1 VKFITQLTE
10 IPLMTNIIKNNPV
23 FFSLIGVYWLFLGVL
38 LLFTGYEGSFLL
50 LNAMHHPAMDYPM
63 FLLTHL
69 GDALILT
76 PFLALLLARK
86 NPALVLYLIAIVIIT
101 GLLGQFLKNV
111 IFDECD
117 RPLKIFEGIAQVHT
131 VAGYKLYHNSFP
143 SGHSLVAAAAITAC
157 FSGLAMNRTWQILTA
172 VAIIIVSY
180 TRTYVGVHFPGDVL
194 AGTIIGVLG
203 ATLLTKPLYL
213 PLFKWTN
220 NFSVKKRKRTV
231 SILHAIAIVSVIAGT
246 YLIYSSIQ

>member
-1 VKFITQLTE
+1 
-10 IPLMTNIIKNNPV
+10 MTNIIKNNPV
-23 FFSLIGVYWLFLGVL
+23 FFSLIGIYWLFLGVL
-38 LLFTGYEGSFLL
+38 LLVTGYEGSFLV
-50 LNAMHHPAMDYPM
+50 LNAMHHPLLDYPM

-86 NPALVLYLIAIVIIT
+86 NPALVLYIIAIVIIT
-101 GLLGQFLKNV
+101 GLFGQFLKNV

-117 RPLKIFEGIAQVHT
+117 RPLKIFDGIAHVHT
-131 VAGYKLYHNSFP
+131 VAGYRLFHNSFP
-143 SGHSLVAAAAITAC
+143 SGHSLVAAAALTAC
-157 FSGLAMNRTWQILTA
+157 FSGIVMSKTWQTMTAIAVIL
-172 VAIIIVSY
+172 ISY

-213 PLFKWTN
+213 PLLNWTN
-220 NFSVKKRKRTV
+220 NFSDKKRKTTV
-231 SILHAIAIVSVIAGT
+231 SILLAISGISVIAGI

>member
-1 VKFITQLTE
+1 
-10 IPLMTNIIKNNPV
+10 MTNIIKNNPV
-23 FFSLIGVYWLFLGVL
+23 FFSLIGIYWLFLGVL
-38 LLFTGYEGSFLL
+38 LLVTGYEGSFLL
-50 LNAMHHPAMDYPM
+50 LNAMHHPLLDYPM

-86 NPALVLYLIAIVIIT
+86 NPALVLYIIAIVIIT
-101 GLLGQFLKNV
+101 GLFGQFLKNV

-117 RPLKIFEGIAQVHT
+117 RPLKIFDGIAHVHT
-131 VAGYKLYHNSFP
+131 VAGYRLFHNSFP
-143 SGHSLVAAAAITAC
+143 SGHSLVAAAALTAC
-157 FSGLAMNRTWQILTA
+157 FSGIVMNKTWQTLTA
-172 VAIIIVSY
+172 IAVILISY

-194 AGTIIGVLG
+194 AGTIIGMLG

-213 PLFKWTN
+213 PLLKWTN
-220 NFSVKKRKRTV
+220 NFSVKKRKRTI
-231 SILHAIAIVSVIAGT
+231 SILLVISGISVIAGI

>member
-1 VKFITQLTE
+1 
-10 IPLMTNIIKNNPV
+10 MTNIIKNNPV
-23 FFSLIGVYWLFLGVL
+23 FFSFIGIYWLFLGVL
-38 LLFTGYEGSFLL
+38 LLVTGYEGSFLL
-50 LNAMHHPAMDYPM
+50 LNAMHHPLLDYPM

-86 NPALVLYLIAIVIIT
+86 NPALVLYIIAIVIIT
-101 GLLGQFLKNV
+101 GLFGQFLKNV

-117 RPLKIFEGIAQVHT
+117 RPLKIFDGIAHVHT
-131 VAGYKLYHNSFP
+131 VAGYRLFHNSFP
-143 SGHSLVAAAAITAC
+143 SGHSLVAAAALTAC
-157 FSGLAMNRTWQILTA
+157 FSGIVMNKIWQTLTA
-172 VAIIIVSY
+172 IAVILISY

-213 PLFKWTN
+213 PLLKWTN
-220 NFSVKKRKRTV
+220 NFSVKKRKRTI
-231 SILHAIAIVSVIAGT
+231 SILLAISGISVIAGI